1 MPTYQYKCPN
11 NHVHEEERSILENQ
25 YVIHCLECGEKLKPV
40 YFAPAVNLVGRGFY
54 SNGG

>member
-11 NHVHEEERSILENQ
+11 EHIHEEERSIKENQ
-25 YVIHCLECGEKLKPV
+25 YVVNCLECGEKLKPV
-40 YFAPAVNLVGRGFY
+40 FFAPAVSLVGRGFY

>member
-11 NHVHEEERSILENQ
+11 NHVHEEERNIKESQ
-25 YVIHCLECGEKLKPV
+25 HVIHCLECREKLKPV
-40 YFAPAVNLVGRGFY
+40 YFAPAVNLVGKGFY

>member
-11 NHVHEEERSILENQ
+11 NHVHEEERNIKESQ
-25 YVIHCLECGEKLKPV
+25 HVIHCLECGKKLKPV
-40 YFAPAVNLVGRGFY
+40 YFAPVVSLVGKGFY